1 MKIEVIIVA
10 DIESATAQKLLKA
23 FMQFRKTGWH
33 EKKIGG
39 YNPSEFKVLAAIQQG
54 ANEKNNEMKVS
65 EISQRLHVTP
75 PTVTQIVN
83 ILEKDGLVERAIDP
97 DDRRAVKIKLTPAG
111 MEATASAKKRFTN
124 TFAGLIDYLGEEESG
139 QLADLLD
146 KVHHYFNEQS
156 R

>member
-1 MKIEVIIVA
+1 MA

-33 EKKIGG
+33 AKKIGG
-39 YNPSEFKVLAAIQQG
+39 YNPSEFKVLVTIQQG

-65 EISQRLHVTP
+65 EISQRLQVTP

-83 ILEKDGLVERAIDP
+83 ILEKDGLVERTIDP
-97 DDRRAVKIKLTPAG
+97 DDRRAVKIKLTSAG
-111 MEATASAKKRFTN
+111 MEATASAKNRFTK
-124 TFAGLIDYLGEEESG
+124 TFTGLIDYLGEEDSER
-139 QLADLLD
+139 LAVLLD
-146 KVHHYFNEQS
+146 KVHHYFNEQG